1 MGLVSVVRTSL
12 DLLIVLKVFNYQMSS
27 LVFDTLTALNRDTFG
42 SSFDVKGRMS
52 ESRVSQLMQL
62 FSRICS
68 DVRHTTFLLA
78 AWASVSGTRIWFSVE
93 GFWSLV
99 YLIISFLEF
108 EVNLILC
115 LVFFL
120 LIQFVRTLH
129 SLLGATS
136 AILELIKCLHFII
149 VLILDK
155 EQHIFELVS
164 VDIASMCLN
173 FPTHSYG
180 VI

>member
-78 AWASVSGTRIWFSVE
+78 A
-93 GFWSLV
+93 
-99 YLIISFLEF
+99 
-108 EVNLILC
+108 
-115 LVFFL
+115 
-120 LIQFVRTLH
+120 
-129 SLLGATS
+129 
-136 AILELIKCLHFII
+136 
-149 VLILDK
+149 
-155 EQHIFELVS
+155 
-164 VDIASMCLN
+164 
-173 FPTHSYG
+173 
-180 VI
+180 